1 MGPSGAGCW
10 LIKYAARF
18 AVAPSTVFGL
28 SIPAVSMVMKDLDK
42 FDVIS
47 LASFSESLDNF
58 ERCLPT
64 P

>member
-1 MGPSGAGCW
+1 VLVAF

-28 SIPAVSMVMKDLDK
+28 SMPAMSVAMKDLDR

-47 LASFSESLDNF
+47 LASFSESLDNL
-58 ERCLPT
+58 ERCLHAP
-64 P
+64 